1 MAEEDNQTEPQQ
13 QEPAAAE
20 PSVTEPD
27 VQTGQNHE
35 PQAPWERDGETFDP
49 EKAWKLIQNLREEK
63 EQLSTKNRALEDE
76 KLTKQQRMERDL
88 NEANEKIKAYETRTA
103 WAEAKAAHPMLT
115 DDDLNLIGAGSPE
128 EIKTKAAKLAE
139 RLEAQAASVS
149 KNNQTEPDASNPM
162 LRPRPT
168 GGNDPTGGNGKTD
181 WIRDGFNN
189 L

>member
-1 MAEEDNQTEPQQ
+1 MAEEDNQAEPQQ
-13 QEPAAAE
+13 QEPAASEPSAAE
-20 PSVTEPD
+20 PKA
-27 VQTGQNHE
+27 QTGQDAE
-35 PQAPWERDGETFDP
+35 PKAPWERDGEAFDP

-63 EQLSTKNRALEDE
+63 EQLSTRNRALEDE

-103 WAEAKAAHPMLT
+103 WAEAKAAHPLLT

-128 EIKTKAAKLAE
+128 EIKDKAAKLAE

-162 LRPRPT
+162 LRTRPT

>member
-1 MAEEDNQTEPQQ
+1 MAEENNQTEPQQ
-13 QEPAAAE
+13 QESAAVE
-20 PSVTEPD
+20 PSATEPD
-27 VQTGQNHE
+27 AQTGQHAE
-35 PQAPWERDGETFDP
+35 PQAPWERDGEKFDP

-63 EQLSTKNRALEDE
+63 DHLSTKNRALEDE

-103 WAEAKAAHPMLT
+103 WAEAKAAHPLLT

-128 EIKTKAAKLAE
+128 EIKDKAAKLAE

>member
-1 MAEEDNQTEPQQ
+1 MAEEDNQAEPQQ

-20 PSVTEPD
+20 PAVTEPAA
-27 VQTGQNHE
+27 QTGQTAE
-35 PQAPWERDGETFDP
+35 PKAPWERDGETFDP

-103 WAEAKAAHPMLT
+103 WAEAKAAHPLLT

-128 EIKTKAAKLAE
+128 EIKDKAAKLAA
-139 RLEAQAASVS
+139 RLEAQAAS
-149 KNNQTEPDASNPM
+149 NPANQTEPNASNPM
-162 LRPRPT
+162 LKPKPV
-168 GGNDPTGGNGKTD
+168 GGNDPTGGTKGMD
-181 WIRDGFNN
+181 WVREAFNN

>member
-1 MAEEDNQTEPQQ
+1 MAEEDNQNDEPQQ
-13 QEPAAAE
+13 EASSAE
-20 PSVTEPD
+20 SVTTESD
-27 VQTGQNHE
+27 GQVRQTAE

-103 WAEAKAAHPMLT
+103 WAEAKAAHPLLT

-128 EIKTKAAKLAE
+128 EIKDKAAKLAE

>member
-1 MAEEDNQTEPQQ
+1 MAEEDNQAEPQQ
-13 QEPAAAE
+13 QEPADADTA
-20 PSVTEPD
+20 VTEPAA
-27 VQTGQNHE
+27 QTGQTAE
-35 PQAPWERDGETFDP
+35 PKAPWERDGETFDP

-103 WAEAKAAHPMLT
+103 WAEAKATHPMLT

-128 EIKTKAAKLAE
+128 EIKDKAAKLAA
-139 RLEAQAASVS
+139 RLEAQAAANPV
-149 KNNQTEPDASNPM
+149 NHTEPNASNPM
-162 LRPRPT
+162 LKPKPS
-168 GGNDPTGGNGKTD
+168 GGNDPTNGDNGMD
-181 WIRDGFNN
+181 WVREAFNN

>member
-1 MAEEDNQTEPQQ
+1 MAEENNQTEPQQ
-13 QEPAAAE
+13 QEPAAVE
-20 PSVTEPD
+20 PSATEPD
-27 VQTGQNHE
+27 AQTGQHAE

-103 WAEAKAAHPMLT
+103 WAEAKAAHPLLT

-128 EIKTKAAKLAE
+128 EIKDKAAKLAE

>member
-27 VQTGQNHE
+27 AQTGQNLE
-35 PQAPWERDGETFDP
+35 PKAPWERDGETFDP

-103 WAEAKAAHPMLT
+103 WAEAKAAHPLLT

-128 EIKTKAAKLAE
+128 EIKDKAAKLAE

>member
-1 MAEEDNQTEPQQ
+1 MAEEDNQTDEPQQ
-13 QEPAAAE
+13 EASSAE
-20 PSVTEPD
+20 SVTTESD
-27 VQTGQNHE
+27 GHVRQTAE

-103 WAEAKAAHPMLT
+103 WAEAKAAHPMLN

-128 EIKTKAAKLAE
+128 EIKDKAAKLAA
-139 RLEAQAASVS
+139 RLEAQAAANPV
-149 KNNQTEPDASNPM
+149 NQTEPNASNPM
-162 LRPRPT
+162 LRPQPT
-168 GGNDPTGGNGKTD
+168 GGNDPTTGDGGND
-181 WIRDGFNN
+181 WLRSALSEN
-189 L
+189 